1 MPPFPKGVELPKY
14 DKYLGTSDPQ
24 DHLWEF
30 GALSMEFIHDQT
42 YLMRLFPRSLGGPAM
57 EWFSRLP
64 SGIKSFDEIATLFLQ
79 HYSHNIQHLVTIR
92 DLCNLKQRHG
102 EPFLTFLQRWR
113 QLYTKYSR
121 KIPEN
126 EKLDIFLDNLVP
138 EFGYLVQLQGP
149 LTFDDMIKQAVRIE
163 TFMVKKGD
171 LTVNKDNKQGSSSN
185 KDKPKATNKN
195 HDVVNDGIVDNLTT
209 KPPRAI
215 FNLTTSL
222 QAAKAIE

>member
-1 MPPFPKGVELPKY
+1 
-14 DKYLGTSDPQ
+14 
-24 DHLWEF
+24 
-30 GALSMEFIHDQT
+30 
-42 YLMRLFPRSLGGPAM
+42 M

-79 HYSHNIQHLVTIR
+79 QYSHNIQHPVTIR

-102 EPFLTFLQRWR
+102 EPFLTFLQRWQ

-121 KIPEN
+121 KIPKN

-149 LTFDDMIKQAVRIE
+149 LTFDDMIKQAVWIE

-171 LTVNKDNKQGSSSN
+171 VTINKDN
-185 KDKPKATNKN
+185 
-195 HDVVNDGIVDNLTT
+195 
-209 KPPRAI
+209 
-215 FNLTTSL
+215 
-222 QAAKAIE
+222 E